1 MGEGIVGF
9 IFCYW
14 IICLIMHQWEISF
27 VALISFIIGIVI
39 LEKKGN
45 KKDKNNDI
53 QNNDILNINETET
66 QEDIPSIGT
75 IWNIENNKKDKS
87 RYTDAELNVY
97 CLEDWQK
104 KLVQEG
110 KYDPWNFEEEDLE
123 EDDYYYEDDD

>member
-14 IICLIMHQWEISF
+14 IICLIMHEWGISF
-27 VALISFIIGIVI
+27 VALISFIIGMVI

-66 QEDIPSIGT
+66 QEDIPSIET

-87 RYTDAELNVY
+87 RYTDGELNVY

-110 KYDPWNFEEEDLE
+110 KYEPWNFGEEDLE